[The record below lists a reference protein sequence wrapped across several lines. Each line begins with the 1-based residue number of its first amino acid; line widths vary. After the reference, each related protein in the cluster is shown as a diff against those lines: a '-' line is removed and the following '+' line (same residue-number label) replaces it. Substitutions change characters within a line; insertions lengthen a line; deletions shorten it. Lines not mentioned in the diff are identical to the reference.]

1 MTVFQEFQV
10 SGHAGKLHAR
20 LWQPSPT
27 PRALVLILHGYA
39 EHGGRYT
46 HVAEALVANN
56 LAALALDHVGHGL
69 SEGERALITDFD
81 LVVDDLHAAVSDAFN
96 RLSLDIPLL
105 VAAHSMGGL
114 LAARFVQRWPERA
127 IGAAFFGAVIG
138 DWKWAREVLA
148 SPESANHEL
157 ASMDPNGMSRDPE
170 VVSSYAKD
178 PLIYRGSN
186 KRELLEAEVIAL
198 DKFGD
203 DIDKV
208 RIPVGFFHGT
218 ADPFVPYE
226 DSLQAIH
233 DMPSSAK
240 TVHLYEGAKH
250 ELLNEINKEEVLADL
265 HSWIDG
271 TLISSS
277 GVSQ

>member
-96 RLSLDIPLL
+96 RLSLDIALL
-105 VAAHSMGGL
+105 VAGHSMGGL

-138 DWKWAREVLA
+138 DWKWAREVLDL
-148 SPESANHEL
+148 PELPPEDS
-157 ASMDPNGMSRDPE
+157 DPMGMSRDLE
-170 VVSSYAKD
+170 VCRAYDAD
-178 PLIYRGSN
+178 PLVYRGMY
-186 KRELLEAEVIAL
+186 KRPILEAEVVAL
-198 DKFGD
+198 DEFRD
-203 DIDKV
+203 ELHRIE
-208 RIPVGFFHGT
+208 IPVGFFHGT
-218 ADPFVPYE
+218 ADPFVPYG

-233 DMPSSAK
+233 DMPSSSK
-240 TVHLYEGAKH
+240 TVHLYKDAKH
-250 ELLNEINKEEVLADL
+250 ELFNETNKEEVITDF
-265 HSWIDG
+265 HEWIDE
-271 TLISSS
+271 TLNSYLE
-277 GVSQ
+277 VPT